1 MHFSCVVL
9 QFDGYA
15 PPKAGGD
22 TPQAARLQ
30 MVADQAAE
38 PQRGLSLCP
47 EDCALHPEPSNW
59 TVPGAERAV
68 KSFAAPCSFRV
79 RDSERCESVTPGAVP
94 EEGKILEVAEFKV
107 VKVKASS
114 AAAAPAVRR
123 AQEIFAKYQPAEEM
137 VSFAI
142 VVPDDHREMINNDA
156 YIHGDVN
163 VRTIFIGL
171 PCECVFVLV
180 RRLFDGS
187 CNLTFAHFFASCLSF
202 LAIFLT
208 DCL

>member
-15 PPKAGGD
+15 PPKAEGD
-22 TPQAARLQ
+22 APQAEGDAPQAARLQ

-123 AQEIFAKYQPAEEM
+123 HAQSSHI
-137 VSFAI
+137 I
-142 VVPDDHREMINNDA
+142 
-156 YIHGDVN
+156 
-163 VRTIFIGL
+163 
-171 PCECVFVLV
+171 
-180 RRLFDGS
+180 
-187 CNLTFAHFFASCLSF
+187 
-202 LAIFLT
+202 
-208 DCL
+208 